1 MEKEESRQKGK
12 SPPYNLRKRK
22 AMEESWIYEE
32 DEPAGTA
39 GEQDLGYDIHDLF
52 RVMIHHRDSTALF
65 IVAGSEPTVE
75 IDEEH
80 IPVGSDLLSAK
91 HCRQLIE
98 PVLDDE
104 LKMKLQK
111 DGRIKFI
118 HTFEGKTFS
127 IDCGVKDGSLSASIK
142 PCQ

>member
-1 MEKEESRQKGK
+1 
-12 SPPYNLRKRK
+12 
-22 AMEESWIYEE
+22 MEESWIYEE
-32 DEPAGTA
+32 NEPARTA
-39 GEQDLGYDIHDLF
+39 GDQDLGYDIHDLF
-52 RVMIHHRDSTALF
+52 RAMTHNDGSALF

-80 IPVGSDLLSAK
+80 IPVGSDILSTK

-127 IDCGVKDGSLSASIK
+127 IDCGVKDGSLSTSIK